1 MNRESSKKILS
12 EKKKIYFYR
21 NITSFLLQTLFLG
34 LTYIPELAINYFFK
48 DELKVEPSQLTRL
61 LTISRIP
68 WVIKPVFGIITDFYP
83 IFGYK
88 RKCYLLFCGI
98 IFCVVWLILGFLKIN
113 SFLTVICLFISNLT
127 CCFSTVLSQATMIE
141 IGSKMDKNEDEEI
154 KEEKNQTNILI
165 TYNTIISNFGIL
177 IGSYLKGEL
186 IQKFN
191 IRIVFI
197 ITSCLGSL
205 LIISAIILKEFR
217 YDKKKN
223 EKDNNSFTSSFLSTS
238 TEEDDSLIGYIC
250 QKKVLIPLILFLIV
264 TTIPGTYDPFFYYEA
279 DYLKFKPVD
288 FSIITIINQI
298 IALFFIYNYDK
309 LQCISTKYLFFFI
322 RFISTSSGFILYSVH
337 NGYYKKF
344 NIDPFYIILFVT
356 TIQYSFS
363 QIYNMIIYKLSAK
376 LSIKR
381 FEGTVF
387 STFTATMN
395 FGNIMGQFYGSILTD
410 LIGITRKDFTNF
422 GKFIIIANILSV
434 FPTLFILLT
443 PSFYFNPKNI
453 KDEII
458 FDGTELNDKEF
469 EEKIEINDE
478 EKEKKEKEKK
488 EKELKELD
496 MEKLP
501 SYGVKAYSEVK
512 NKMLITQNK

>member
-1 MNRESSKKILS
+1 MKKESSKKLS

-88 RKCYLLFCGI
+88 RKYYLLFCGI
-98 IFCVVWLILGFLKIN
+98 IFSLVWIILGYFKIN

-141 IGSKMDKNEDEEI
+141 IGSKMDKNEEEEI

-186 IQKFN
+186 IQIFN

-197 ITSCLGSL
+197 ITSFLGLL
-205 LIISAIILKEFR
+205 LIISAIILKEYK
-217 YDKKKN
+217 YDKKKS
-223 EKDNNSFTSSFLSTS
+223 ERENNSFTSSFFSTS
-238 TEEDDSLIGYIC
+238 SEEDDSLIGYIC

-264 TTIPGTYDPFFYYEA
+264 TTIPGTYDPFFYYET

-309 LQCISTKYLFFFI
+309 FQCISTKYLFFLI
-322 RFISTSSGFILYSVH
+322 RFLSTSSGFILYSVY

-356 TIQYSFS
+356 TVQYSFS

-410 LIGITRKDFTNF
+410 CIGITRLDFSNF
-422 GKFIIIANILSV
+422 GKFIIVANFLSV

-443 PSFYFNPKNI
+443 PSIYFNPKSI
-453 KDEII
+453 KEEKI
-458 FDGTELNDKEF
+458 FEGEELIDKEF
-469 EEKIEINDE
+469 EEKFELDE
-478 EKEKKEKEKK
+478 EKEKEKKEKK
-488 EKELKELD
+488 EKELKDLD
-496 MEKLP
+496 EKLP

>member
-1 MNRESSKKILS
+1 MKKESSKKLS

-88 RKCYLLFCGI
+88 RKYYLLFCGI
-98 IFCVVWLILGFLKIN
+98 IFSLVWIILGYFKIN

-127 CCFSTVLSQATMIE
+127 CCFSTVLSQETMIE
-141 IGSKMDKNEDEEI
+141 IGSKMDKNEEEEI

-186 IQKFN
+186 IQIFN

-197 ITSCLGSL
+197 ITSFLGLL
-205 LIISAIILKEFR
+205 LIISAIILKEYK

-223 EKDNNSFTSSFLSTS
+223 ERENNSFTSSFFSTS
-238 TEEDDSLIGYIC
+238 SEEDDSLIGYIC

-264 TTIPGTYDPFFYYEA
+264 TTIPGTYDPFFYYET

-309 LQCISTKYLFFFI
+309 FQCISTKYLFFLI
-322 RFISTSSGFILYSVH
+322 RFLSTSSGFILYSVY

-356 TIQYSFS
+356 TVQYSFS

-410 LIGITRKDFTNF
+410 CIGITRLDFSNF
-422 GKFIIIANILSV
+422 GKFIIVANFLSV

-443 PSFYFNPKNI
+443 PSIYFNPKSI
-453 KDEII
+453 KEEKI
-458 FDGTELNDKEF
+458 FEGEELIDKEF
-469 EEKIEINDE
+469 EEKFELDE
-478 EKEKKEKEKK
+478 EKEKEKKEKK
-488 EKELKELD
+488 EKELKDLD
-496 MEKLP
+496 EKLP

>member
-1 MNRESSKKILS
+1 MKKDDSKINLS
-12 EKKKIYFYR
+12 IKNIHYYR
-21 NITSFLLQTLFLG
+21 NVSSFLILTLFLG
-34 LTYIPELAINYFFK
+34 LALIPELSISYLFK

-61 LTISRIP
+61 LTIAKITWLINP
-68 WVIKPVFGIITDFYP
+68 LFGIITDFYP

-88 RKCYLLFCGI
+88 RKIYLFFCGI
-98 IFCVVWLILGFLKIN
+98 IFSAVWLLLGLLKVNIY
-113 SFLTVICLFISNLT
+113 LTVICFFISNLT

-141 IGSKMDKNEDEEI
+141 IGGKMDEIEEEED
-154 KEEKNQTNILI
+154 KKHTNKLI
-165 TYNTIISNFGIL
+165 TYNTIISNVGLL

-186 IQKFN
+186 IQLFN

-197 ITSCLGSL
+197 ITSCLGL
-205 LIISAIILKEFR
+205 LPLISAIILKELN
-217 YDKKKN
+217 Y
-223 EKDNNSFTSSFLSTS
+223 ENNNNNNNNITSSILSTS
-238 TEEDDSLIGYIC
+238 IETNEKEESLLDYVT
-250 QKKVLIPLILFLIV
+250 QKKILVPFILFLIV
-264 TTIPGTYDPFFYYEA
+264 ATIPHTFDPYFYYEIN
-279 DYLKFKPVD
+279 YLNFKPVD
-288 FSIITIINQI
+288 FSKIVVINQI
-298 IALFFIYNYDK
+298 VALFVIYFCDK
-309 LQCISTKYLFFFI
+309 IECISTKYLFFLI
-322 RFISTSSGFILYSVH
+322 RFISTSSGFILYSVY

-344 NIDPFYIILFVT
+344 NIEPFYIILFVT

-410 LIGITRKDFTNF
+410 FIGITRKDFSNF

>member
-1 MNRESSKKILS
+1 MKKESSKKLS

-88 RKCYLLFCGI
+88 RKYYLLFCGI
-98 IFCVVWLILGFLKIN
+98 IFSLVWIILGYFKIN

-141 IGSKMDKNEDEEI
+141 IGSKMDKNEEEEI

-186 IQKFN
+186 IQIFN

-197 ITSCLGSL
+197 ITSFLGLL
-205 LIISAIILKEFR
+205 LIISAIILKEYK

-223 EKDNNSFTSSFLSTS
+223 ERENNSFTSSFFSTS
-238 TEEDDSLIGYIC
+238 SEEDDSLIGYIC

-264 TTIPGTYDPFFYYEA
+264 TTIPGTYDPFFYYET

-309 LQCISTKYLFFFI
+309 FQCISTKYLFFLI
-322 RFISTSSGFILYSVH
+322 RFLSTSSGFILYSVY

-356 TIQYSFS
+356 TVQYSFS

-410 LIGITRKDFTNF
+410 CIGITRLDFSNF
-422 GKFIIIANILSV
+422 GKFIIVANFLSV

-443 PSFYFNPKNI
+443 PSIYFNPKSI
-453 KDEII
+453 KEEKI
-458 FDGTELNDKEF
+458 FEGEELIDKEF
-469 EEKIEINDE
+469 EEKFELDE
-478 EKEKKEKEKK
+478 EKEKEKKEKK
-488 EKELKELD
+488 EKELKDLD
-496 MEKLP
+496 EKLP

>member
-1 MNRESSKKILS
+1 
-12 EKKKIYFYR
+12 
-21 NITSFLLQTLFLG
+21 
-34 LTYIPELAINYFFK
+34 
-48 DELKVEPSQLTRL
+48 
-61 LTISRIP
+61 
-68 WVIKPVFGIITDFYP
+68 
-83 IFGYK
+83 
-88 RKCYLLFCGI
+88 
-98 IFCVVWLILGFLKIN
+98 
-113 SFLTVICLFISNLT
+113 
-127 CCFSTVLSQATMIE
+127 MIE
-141 IGSKMDKNEDEEI
+141 IGSKMDKNEEEEI

-186 IQKFN
+186 IQIFN

-197 ITSCLGSL
+197 ITSFLGLL
-205 LIISAIILKEFR
+205 LIISAIILKEYK

-223 EKDNNSFTSSFLSTS
+223 ERENNSFTSSFFSTS
-238 TEEDDSLIGYIC
+238 SEEDDSLIGYIC

-264 TTIPGTYDPFFYYEA
+264 TTIPGTYDPFFYYET

-309 LQCISTKYLFFFI
+309 FQCISTKYLFFLI
-322 RFISTSSGFILYSVH
+322 RFLSTSSGFILYSVY

-356 TIQYSFS
+356 TVQYSFS

-410 LIGITRKDFTNF
+410 CIGITRLDFSNF
-422 GKFIIIANILSV
+422 GKFIIVANFLSV

-443 PSFYFNPKNI
+443 PSIYFNPKSI
-453 KDEII
+453 KEEKI
-458 FDGTELNDKEF
+458 FEGEELIDKEF
-469 EEKIEINDE
+469 EEKFELDE
-478 EKEKKEKEKK
+478 EKEKEKKEKK
-488 EKELKELD
+488 EKELKDLD
-496 MEKLP
+496 EKLP